1 MTPLLQREKVTLK
14 AKTDWIYKL
23 ETTIGSD
30 RLFYEINYNRS
41 TDKGKIIFAEL
52 IGDSSTKLI
61 RIDLN
66 TNKNVKTGEFNT
78 EKPFANIFFEVQR
91 IRFYSD
97 ADIDFELSVYV
108 N

>member
-1 MTPLLQREKVTLK
+1 MTPLLQREKVTLE

-23 ETTIGSD
+23 ETTVGSD
-30 RLFYEINYNRS
+30 RLFYEINYNSSLDR
-41 TDKGKIIFAEL
+41 GKVIFAEL
-52 IGDSSTKLI
+52 IGESSTKLI

-66 TNKNVKTGEFNT
+66 TNKNVKIGQFNT
-78 EKPFANIFFEVQR
+78 EKPFANIYFEVYR

-97 ADIDFELSVYV
+97 TDVDFELSVYV